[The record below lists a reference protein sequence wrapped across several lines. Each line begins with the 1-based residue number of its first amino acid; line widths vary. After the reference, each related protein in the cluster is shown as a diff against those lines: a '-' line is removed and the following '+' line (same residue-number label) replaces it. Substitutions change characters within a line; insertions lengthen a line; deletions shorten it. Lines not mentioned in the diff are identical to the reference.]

1 MPLLAER
8 ASTQVVP
15 SVKVEGDDLLQEVE
29 VKDPVQPVAQVE
41 TDLQLV
47 MTRDPV
53 GSTENWR
60 GSPQNGRCQ
69 AAPKW
74 SPSSPQVVEDGGPS
88 KVCRELE
95 RIRDLLRRD
104 AKRQQ
109 QVTPPEAGTALAS
122 SSIMTIIM
130 HKQGPTGRVFSM
142 SGRVSKKNVG

>member
-8 ASTQVVP
+8 ASTQVAV

-47 MTRDPV
+47 MTPDPV
-53 GSTENWR
+53 RSTENWR

-74 SPSSPQVVEDGGPS
+74 SPSSPQVV
-88 KVCRELE
+88 K
-95 RIRDLLRRD
+95 LRMVDPARS
-104 AKRQQ
+104 AENWRGS
-109 QVTPPEAGTALAS
+109 EIS
-122 SSIMTIIM
+122 
-130 HKQGPTGRVFSM
+130 
-142 SGRVSKKNVG
+142 